1 VSRARR
7 GMGPLELLAGVR
19 ARLTGVGLAKTVAA
33 LSFTTVLGV
42 VPLFTV
48 AFAYVAR
55 YPLFER
61 WLEAL
66 ERFLL
71 RHMLPGSGAIVRQY
85 LQEFVAKSAAL
96 QGVSIALVLLTA
108 LLLAATI
115 EREINAIWDAREP
128 RSAVA
133 RLLVAGFGI
142 TIGPLLIG
150 AAVWSTSWLLEMTF
164 DNVPWAARALPGV
177 ATPIA
182 VALGML
188 AFALLY
194 KLVPARPVR
203 WGAAFAG
210 AAVAAL
216 AFEAAKRGFAA
227 YVTSVPTYQAV
238 YGALAALPLFLVW
251 IYLAWF
257 IILSGAAITATL
269 MEGPPRGRRR

>member
-1 VSRARR
+1 MRSGGRV
-7 GMGPLELLAGVR
+7 GPFALLAGVR
-19 ARLTGVGLAKTVAA
+19 GRLTGVGLAKTVAA
-33 LSFTTVLGV
+33 LSFTTVLGL
-42 VPLFTV
+42 VPMFTI

-71 RHMLPGSGAIVRQY
+71 RHMVPGSSAIVRQY
-85 LQEFVAKSAAL
+85 LREFVAKSADL

-108 LLLAATI
+108 LLLAGTI
-115 EREINAIWDAREP
+115 EREINAIWDAHDP
-128 RSAVA
+128 RSGLR
-133 RLLVAGFGI
+133 RLLVAG
-142 TIGPLLIG
+142 IGTTAGPVLVG
-150 AAVWSTSWLLEMTF
+150 AAVYSTSWLLEMTF
-164 DNVPWAARALPGV
+164 DSVPWAARALPSI

-188 AFALLY
+188 AFALMY

-203 WGAAFAG
+203 WNAAFTGAAF
-210 AAVAAL
+210 AAL

-227 YVTSVPTYQAV
+227 YVAAVPTYQVV
-238 YGALAALPLFLVW
+238 YGALAALPLFLLW
-251 IYLAWF
+251 IYLSWF
-257 IILSGAAITATL
+257 IILTGAAITATL

>member
-1 VSRARR
+1 
-7 GMGPLELLAGVR
+7 MGPLALAAGVR

-33 LSFTTVLGV
+33 LSFTTVLGL

-55 YPLFER
+55 YPLFEH
-61 WLEAL
+61 WIDAL

-71 RHMLPGSGAIVRQY
+71 RHMLPGSGAVVRQY
-85 LQEFVAKSAAL
+85 LHEFVAKAANL
-96 QGVSIALVLLTA
+96 QGLSIALVLLTA

-128 RSAVA
+128 RSALR
-133 RLLVAGFGI
+133 RLLVAAVGI
-142 TIGPLLIG
+142 TVGPLLIG
-150 AAVWSTSWLLEMTF
+150 AAIWSTSWLLELTF
-164 DNVPWAARALPGV
+164 DNVPWAARALPGI

-203 WGAAFAG
+203 WGAALTG
-210 AAVAAL
+210 AVFAAL

-227 YVTSVPTYQAV
+227 YVTTVPIYEVV
-238 YGALAALPLFLVW
+238 YGALAPLPLFLVW
-251 IYLAWF
+251 IYLSWF
-257 IILSGAAITATL
+257 IILTGAAITATL